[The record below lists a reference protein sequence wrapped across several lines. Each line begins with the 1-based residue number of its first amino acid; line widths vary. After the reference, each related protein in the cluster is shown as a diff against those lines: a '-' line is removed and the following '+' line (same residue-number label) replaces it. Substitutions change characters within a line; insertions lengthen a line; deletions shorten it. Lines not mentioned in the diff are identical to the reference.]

1 MRMKLA
7 LSCLAALSAS
17 FALNSALVPTLPGTS
32 SNGRY
37 GGIAYAQSTTTERL
51 RVAVLDFD
59 FSPTNSSSLWAG
71 GARGVNELL
80 VNKLVQD
87 GTYSVIERS
96 RINAILAEQDLGASG
111 RVDASTAAEI
121 GRILGVEAVIFGTVT
136 EFAVDRQSSSG
147 SVGFFGVTAG
157 TDSEKANVRLNARMV
172 STNTAEILAVAE
184 GTGAADQSDT
194 SVFILGTGGGSST
207 DNTERLL
214 SAASEQAIDQVVVEL
229 VGASDSLAALPAALP
244 DVEAIVA
251 DVFGSEVVF
260 NKGASDGLQEG
271 MVLTVETVVR
281 EVTDPQTGDVIRRVT
296 QPSGRVELTDVD
308 AGSSLGRIMSGSME
322 VGDVATVSDEEAP
335 PNLLDLQ

>member
-1 MRMKLA
+1 MRTKLA
-7 LSCLAALSAS
+7 LSCLVLSAS
-17 FALNSALVPTLPGTS
+17 IALNSAISPNVALLGISSTAGT
-32 SNGRY
+32 
-37 GGIAYAQSTTTERL
+37 AYAQSTNSERI

-59 FSPTNSSSLWAG
+59 FSPTDSGFLWAG
-71 GARGVNELL
+71 RAGGVNELL

-96 RINAILAEQDLGASG
+96 RIDAILAEQDFGASG

-121 GRILGVEAVIFGTVT
+121 GRILGVDAVIFGTVT
-136 EFAVDRQSSSG
+136 EFTVDRQTSRG

-157 TDSEKANVRLNARMV
+157 TDSEEANVRLNARMV
-172 STNTAEILAVAE
+172 STSTAEILAVAE
-184 GTGAADQSDT
+184 GMGAADQSDS
-194 SVFILGTGGGSST
+194 SVFILGTGGGTNT
-207 DNTERLL
+207 DNTDRLL

-229 VGASDSLAALPAALP
+229 VGVSERLAALPAALP

-260 NKGASDGLQEG
+260 NKGASDGLQPG

-281 EVTDPQTGDVIRRVT
+281 EVTDPETGDVIRRVT

-308 AGSSLGRIMSGSME
+308 EQSSLGRIMSGSME

-335 PNLLDLQ
+335 PNLLDLE